1 MSPATFSMSAAAP
14 VPLRVLVVDD
24 EALARA
30 RLQTLLSDCRA
41 PAAVVVAQA
50 ANAVEA
56 RTHLAHHAVDLVLL
70 DIQLPGV
77 DGLALAQ
84 SIQAIVRPPAVV
96 FVTAHTEHALQA
108 FELEAVDYLTKPVRL
123 ERLQQALQKV
133 VRSCWGG
140 ASTSTSNS
148 TSNISNGASAEKTQT
163 ANAAKVAE
171 GAARTAASVSDVL
184 VIQERNRTERVPL
197 NSILYF
203 KAELKYVTVRTAQ
216 RSYLLDASLNVLEQR
231 YGDRFL
237 RVHRNAMVARWAAV
251 ALEKTYDAEEGE
263 AWAIHLEG
271 LDSPNE
277 RLLVSR
283 RQLSAVRDLLAR

>member
-1 MSPATFSMSAAAP
+1 MTVTVTPAASEHPPTAP
-14 VPLRVLVVDD
+14 VALRVLVVDD
-24 EALARA
+24 EALARS
-30 RLQTLLSDCRA
+30 RLQTLLSDCHS
-41 PAAVVVAQA
+41 PHAVVVAQA

-56 RTHLAHHAVDLVLL
+56 RSHLAHQPVDLVLL

-84 SIQAIVRPPAVV
+84 SIRSMVRPPAVI
-96 FVTAHTEHALQA
+96 FVTAHAEHALKA

-133 VRSCWGG
+133 VRLALHSANVSLPG
-140 ASTSTSNS
+140 A
-148 TSNISNGASAEKTQT
+148 ASALIDTSSATE
-163 ANAAKVAE
+163 
-171 GAARTAASVSDVL
+171 VL

-216 RSYLLDASLNVLEQR
+216 RSYLLDASLNDLEQR
-231 YGDRFL
+231 YADRFL
-237 RVHRNAMVARWAAV
+237 RIHRNAMVARWAAS
-251 ALEKTYDAEEGE
+251 ALEKTHDSEEGDS
-263 AWAIHLEG
+263 WAIRLDG
-271 LDSPNE
+271 LDE